1 MTCVP
6 INLRCT
12 LCSLDTFIY
21 GDTVAVVMI
30 FITLHTSSTILLSV
44 FSELYKEVSHC
55 ELRLNR
61 IRCKG
66 PDGNHD
72 VMLLGLITCWW
83 LLYAIPGVTVHYCH
97 FGSEMCTGSIS
108 VCALTIHF
116 LCDLAFPD
124 CTLNSSW
131 PPLFLHDFRH
141 SSKCRAL
148 PASSP
153 SASASNFLPFCSQL
167 THHISME
174 AFLQYST
181 KELSQLSFL
190 PLPCSISF
198 LEFNLQLS
206 CFFIALRV
214 LPSLPWKCK
223 SLLCGAGY

>member
-30 FITLHTSSTILLSV
+30 FITLHTCSTILLSV

-83 LLYAIPGVTVHYCH
+83 QLYAIPGVRVHYCH
-97 FGSEMCTGSIS
+97 LGSEMCTGSIS
-108 VCALTIHF
+108 VCAMT
-116 LCDLAFPD
+116 LAFPVWSG
-124 CTLNSSW
+124 LSW
-131 PPLFLHDFRH
+131 LH
-141 SSKCRAL
+141 
-148 PASSP
+148 
-153 SASASNFLPFCSQL
+153 SQL
-167 THHISME
+167 ILAST
-174 AFLQYST
+174 FPPWLQT
-181 KELSQLSFL
+181 QFKMLSS
-190 PLPCSISF
+190 
-198 LEFNLQLS
+198 S
-206 CFFIALRV
+206 CL
-214 LPSLPWKCK
+214 K
-223 SLLCGAGY
+223 SQCVCL